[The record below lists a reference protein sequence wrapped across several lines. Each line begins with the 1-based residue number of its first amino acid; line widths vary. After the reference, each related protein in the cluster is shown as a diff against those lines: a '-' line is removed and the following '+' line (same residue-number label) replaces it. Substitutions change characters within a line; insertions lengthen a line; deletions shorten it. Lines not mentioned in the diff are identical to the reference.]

1 MDCQQPRGG
10 KKLTR
15 LHNVYSTNMKLL
27 LFENRTSI
35 FCTIYVDLSE
45 NCCLANFEMCAHLI
59 PIMSA
64 CCLLCLEFDT
74 QTFLSDA

>member
-1 MDCQQPRGG
+1 MDCKQLRGG

-27 LFENRTSI
+27 LCENRTSI
-35 FCTIYVDLSE
+35 FCTIYVDLSK
-45 NCCLANFEMCAHLI
+45 NCFLANFETCARLI
-59 PIMSA
+59 PIMYA

-74 QTFLSDA
+74 QTFFSDT